1 MMASMYP
8 ETQVTFCKARHHPT
22 EIVKFHNLSLK
33 LMNSSNGIN
42 QNNSRTKM
50 RAAIPAVGAIVT
62 AAILLSGLTL
72 IASYQQQPVLA
83 QEQQNMTGGGGVGNA
98 TNATMTGAAGN
109 ATNATMTGAAGNVTN
124 ATMTGAAG
132 NATNATMT
140 GAAGNV
146 TGGTV
151 GEELTP
157 AQAQAAQEGSRQ

>member
-1 MMASMYP
+1 
-8 ETQVTFCKARHHPT
+8 
-22 EIVKFHNLSLK
+22 
-33 LMNSSNGIN
+33 MNSSNGIN

-50 RAAIPAVGAIVT
+50 RAAIPAAGAIVT
-62 AAILLSGLTL
+62 AAILLSGLSL
-72 IASYQQQPVLA
+72 VGSYQQPVLA
-83 QEQQNMTGGGGVGNA
+83 QEQQQQNMTGGGA
-98 TNATMTGAAGN
+98 EAAGN
-109 ATNATMTGAAGNVTN
+109 ATNATMTGAAGNATN